1 MKAHIFL
8 FIIVIFTV
16 HCEEEIGLPEYNC
29 DKNGD
34 MTTIRLWTKN
44 TQTFDYKFDVN
55 FQTISQKCQNQQ
67 RCTLINWK
75 SVRDLNNY
83 LRKYP
88 LGKLQTGLVLINNTM
103 LIPGIKYILNVKIL
117 NAGNPIDEKTLILFK
132 QNDTKPE
139 EFLLLAPDT
148 YYAHSIL
155 VINARVNI
163 CTNLTAYYFIWEL
176 TSRVGNSVFPSHSS
190 ELIVPPNTF
199 QALEN
204 YTIWCR
210 LVSQDGISVSKV
222 SKRINVLSKGL
233 VVRLPVNYLTAKSG
247 QTVRIRAILHDFDN
261 TVGELKIVWDCLETN
276 TGDKCD
282 VTSDNNELE
291 MEFTPG
297 LYEISVQVTKN
308 NFSETDSCTVEVKS
322 DVPVVEFEEIEFP
335 VNMKVEIYAT
345 IYELKSFCT
354 LQWTSPDL
362 DLSIVPGNVIN
373 VTIKEDLF
381 LNELEEYSNET
392 FDRKFNLIIPPTSD
406 YWEGLKGDA
415 KYLFRLVIKCP
426 TYDETNETESV
437 LTTNDVIIET
447 NAPPTIQQLNVNP
460 LEGDAFLTTYTFTT
474 LKAQD
479 KDGPI
484 LYKFGYNLENRDV
497 ILCNMVDVTNC
508 DASLPYSDKGI
519 QTFLECCDSF
529 NSCGRVLGPLV
540 QTKRLENGNFAV
552 ILQRFANKMFWVDY
566 DKAFVEAFAILYSG
580 DNSSREIVTQKIDE
594 TIDKYLIG
602 DFTNSTIKYSVANL
616 LKNINDFNPQLQ
628 LSESI
633 LNKVLELRNKFS
645 DESSYTQRKLLS
657 IRPKRASMTLYD
669 VRNYLE
675 ISELIITTSSDPN
688 KIKFEKEKLRKLL
701 RNYMEKLCTNLK
713 KTLTLELKTLVF
725 AVEKLT
731 KNNLISVIPFEGNSW
746 QVNARIKLG
755 FVKETKGKCVGK
767 AIFRDYLDKSGII
780 YFATILNTNQSS
792 DVLVFLPKNN
802 SAEGVPTCVVYGND
816 GWKNDCEVVQNIA
829 NFVKCSCKYLGYFYE
844 VFDHRATN
852 RPTFE

>member
-1 MKAHIFL
+1 
-8 FIIVIFTV
+8 
-16 HCEEEIGLPEYNC
+16 
-29 DKNGD
+29 

-508 DASLPYSDKGI
+508 DASLPYSGI
-519 QTFLECCDSF
+519 QYFFL
-529 NSCGRVLGPLV
+529 V
-540 QTKRLENGNFAV
+540 EN
-552 ILQRFANKMFWVDY
+552 
-566 DKAFVEAFAILYSG
+566 
-580 DNSSREIVTQKIDE
+580 T
-594 TIDKYLIG
+594 
-602 DFTNSTIKYSVANL
+602 
-616 LKNINDFNPQLQ
+616 
-628 LSESI
+628 
-633 LNKVLELRNKFS
+633 
-645 DESSYTQRKLLS
+645 
-657 IRPKRASMTLYD
+657 
-669 VRNYLE
+669 
-675 ISELIITTSSDPN
+675 
-688 KIKFEKEKLRKLL
+688 EKH
-701 RNYMEKLCTNLK
+701 
-713 KTLTLELKTLVF
+713 F
-725 AVEKLT
+725 
-731 KNNLISVIPFEGNSW
+731 
-746 QVNARIKLG
+746 
-755 FVKETKGKCVGK
+755 
-767 AIFRDYLDKSGII
+767 
-780 YFATILNTNQSS
+780 
-792 DVLVFLPKNN
+792 
-802 SAEGVPTCVVYGND
+802 
-816 GWKNDCEVVQNIA
+816 
-829 NFVKCSCKYLGYFYE
+829 
-844 VFDHRATN
+844 
-852 RPTFE
+852 